1 MTAATPL
8 MLDNT
13 TLFIALGHRCSAAAI
28 LDRCRLAGAS
38 FPFDGIVSKLSV
50 IRDCLET
57 DFQELLDVR
66 HYVKVSTK
74 TVNVIDGVVQELL
87 TESPWVNRHYQ
98 AASGAGGGGDLTGS
112 STYHLQLALTH
123 HDLSSP
129 QDYASFTRKIRR
141 LREALA
147 QGRKKVGLYVH
158 PIMGINDFV
167 THKSALLDEFTRF
180 SAFLSHRYA
189 NICGLFFILV
199 KIRDG
204 VGAVVP
210 ERSSTLILKT
220 DSCSVHVIY
229 TNRDFIDANAPF
241 TGDCARELQTM
252 MDIVQGT
259 DQRRAEIARSFLE
272 ARMQAEHWTSP

>member
-1 MTAATPL
+1 LTAATPL

-112 STYHLQLALTH
+112 STYHLGDQRLRHTQERPARRIHALQCVSVAPIRQHLRAVLHPGQDTGRCRRGRPRKEQH
-123 HDLSSP
+123 ADPEDRLLQRPCDLH
-129 QDYASFTRKIRR
+129 QQGLHRRQRALHRR
-141 LREALA
+141 LRERAPDHDGYRPGNRPAPRGDRTELL
-147 QGRKKVGLYVH
+147 GG
-158 PIMGINDFV
+158 
-167 THKSALLDEFTRF
+167 THA
-180 SAFLSHRYA
+180 
-189 NICGLFFILV
+189 G
-199 KIRDG
+199 
-204 VGAVVP
+204 
-210 ERSSTLILKT
+210 
-220 DSCSVHVIY
+220 
-229 TNRDFIDANAPF
+229 
-241 TGDCARELQTM
+241 
-252 MDIVQGT
+252 
-259 DQRRAEIARSFLE
+259 
-272 ARMQAEHWTSP
+272 